1 MSNHVVSHD
10 AAIAVWTESPVK
22 QPGVWLRLARAIA
35 LPFSA
40 LIEAIRTRRMLEEI
54 SHLSERELVDI
65 GAPPELIARLRGV
78 RRAADP
84 LRDGWR

>member
-1 MSNHVVSHD
+1 MSNHVVYQD

-22 QPGVWLRLARAIA
+22 QPGFWLRLARAVA

-40 LIEAIRTRRMLEEI
+40 LLEAIRVRRMLEEI
-54 SHLSERELVDI
+54 SHLSERELADI
-65 GAPPELIARLRGV
+65 GAPPELVARLRGV
-78 RRAADP
+78 RQVADP